1 MKFLTNLIKKCREI
15 GTTAVAFIIGLLVAF
30 SFEEGLFPI
39 IIAPLVNFIGNP
51 LQTYVLICVVGII
64 ILWYILERNPLS

>member
-1 MKFLTNLIKKCREI
+1 MKFLTNLIEKCKEI
-15 GTTAVAFIIGLLVAF
+15 GTTAIAFIVGLLVAF

-51 LQTYVLICVVGII
+51 LLTYVLICVVGLI
-64 ILWYILERNPLS
+64 ILWYILEKEPFS